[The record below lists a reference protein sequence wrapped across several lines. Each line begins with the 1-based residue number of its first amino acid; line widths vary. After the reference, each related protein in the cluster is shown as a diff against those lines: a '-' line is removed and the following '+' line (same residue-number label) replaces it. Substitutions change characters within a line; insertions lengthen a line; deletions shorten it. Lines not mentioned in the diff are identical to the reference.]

1 VAWPVRCDG
10 HIKSCEVT
18 QIVSDRG
25 GGIVFVRITQPG
37 TADRIGG
44 SQGRKRVHGFGTW
57 ESNFSI
63 RVMDF

>member
-1 VAWPVRCDG
+1 LF
-10 HIKSCEVT
+10 
-18 QIVSDRG
+18 QIRGG

-44 SQGRKRVHGFGTW
+44 SHGRKRVHGFGTW